1 MKSGGTGSVFLVKG
15 SDIHH
20 YKFYKNGECHR
31 GSTGKRAESEARK
44 VLMEKI
50 LAAGAG
56 KLETAAS
63 RRMTLADLRGLV
75 IADYE
80 RQGFDSAARQE
91 DAFFWLMKF
100 FGERCPVAGITSAR
114 IEQYVKWRPTQ
125 PDARSFKR
133 KLTPDRYPKPPRIG
147 CSRATINRELSA
159 LRHAFELARRQGKL
173 ATAPYIK
180 LHKERNRRMGTFQFG
195 DFAALREA
203 LPEYLRAPVTVAFF
217 TGWRLASEILTRKK
231 SHLVDGWLML
241 EVGEGKNEEPRR
253 FPLDLIP
260 ELREVIEAQ
269 LAATRELEKENRPR
283 HRVAVPSRGQ
293 PHRRLPSGVAQGLRR
308 RRARGQAR
316 PRFSAHRR
324 DQSNQRRSRSAHGDG
339 TGRMEGYQH
348 VETLP
353 HHSGRAAEA
362 RGGEA
367 QPAPR
372 RAENPSGENNFPARV
387 AVP

>member
-269 LAATRELEKENRPR
+269 LAATRELEKK
-283 HRVAVPSRGQ
+283 
-293 PHRRLPSGVAQGLRR
+293 
-308 RRARGQAR
+308 
-316 PRFSAHRR
+316 
-324 DQSNQRRSRSAHGDG
+324 
-339 TGRMEGYQH
+339 TGRVIEWLFHREGNRIVDYRPAWLRACAAAGLAGKLAHDFRRTAATNLINAGVDPLTAMALVGWKDISMLKRYRIIQDEPLKRA
-348 VETLP
+348 VEKLNL
-353 HHSGRAAEA
+353 HLAEQKTRPA
-362 RGGEA
+362 KIISLRG
-367 QPAPR
+367 
-372 RAENPSGENNFPARV
+372 
-387 AVP
+387 